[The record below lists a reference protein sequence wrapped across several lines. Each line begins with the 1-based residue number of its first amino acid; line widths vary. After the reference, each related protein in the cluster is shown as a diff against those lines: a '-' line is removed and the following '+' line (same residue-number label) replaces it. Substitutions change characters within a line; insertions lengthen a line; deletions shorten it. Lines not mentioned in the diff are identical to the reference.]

1 MPVSRSILHRLIA
14 LAAFFAACAGLRAE
28 PVINEFMAANTATL
42 ADEDGAFSDWLELH
56 NPDALEV
63 NLSGWYLSDSA
74 SNKTKWQFPAVTLQ
88 PGGFLVIFASNKN
101 RTAAGATL
109 HTNFA
114 LGASG
119 EYLGLIKPDGVTVAS
134 EYAPAFPIQQ
144 NDVSYGYGVVG
155 GTAGFLG
162 QPTPGA
168 PNAAASNGGGSG
180 LFDVVAFSRGS
191 GPFRNAFS
199 LELSGASAG
208 QEIRYE
214 LVLPSAKSNASE
226 LTAASPR
233 YTAPIPVAASVIVK
247 AAVFS
252 ADGTQ
257 RGAVRTAYYSKLGAS
272 LFNFSSHLPVMV
284 IDSLGTGDLQKDGI
298 DHESWIYTYA
308 PRSNNAPNFNASPG
322 LISPLTTTVRGAS
335 SAEFPKKGY
344 NIKFTDE
351 LGNKRAQG
359 LLDLPAYQRWALV
372 APWSF
377 DFSYINNSFV
387 YSLSNQ
393 MGRWA
398 PRTRLAEVFFNANGD
413 DIDSTDYA
421 GIYIV
426 SDRIEAAQGRVD
438 IASLSTNDVSGSAVT
453 GGYILKIDYK
463 DDDELGWMTQRGYPD
478 NGYSSVVLVSPKAD
492 EVAPA
497 QVDYI
502 RDYVQRMENA
512 LFRDRETGWSQRSYL
527 DYIDRGAWIDHHLL
541 NTFVCNPDAFV
552 RSAYFTKDRNGK
564 LAAGPVWDF
573 DRAIGSYWDERSFRY
588 DVWSGVGGTDVW
600 QAGWWGIIA
609 RDPEFMQDWVDRWQS
624 LRRSELSTDNLRSLI
639 DSLAAGV
646 GTAAANR
653 DAARWPDNVSPWGGY
668 EGSITRMK
676 GWIGERARWI
686 DQQFVAAPTV
696 VASSGSIEFAPPA
709 GAQLAYTLDGS
720 DPRSL
725 GGEIAPNAMLTSA
738 PLIVPASS
746 NVHVRSYRADLR
758 EVFPGSPWSSAVGGD
773 ESSPLT
779 PRARLVN
786 ISSRA
791 AVGAGDDALIL
802 GVVVADTESKRYLS
816 RAVGPGLA
824 AFGATGVVPDPQLSI
839 YGSNGVELFRN
850 NGWGFGPDAARLPAY
865 SRSVGAFPLAAGS
878 SDSALANA
886 VAAGNYTVQVTT
898 PTGQK
903 GVGLAELYE
912 LDGNGRTVNL
922 STRARVRTGDGV
934 LIGGFVVQGPAYK
947 RMLIRAVGP
956 TLKAFGLTEALA
968 DPVLTVYS
976 GSEVVTSNDRWEFS
990 DTAAAVAAASKTAG
1004 AFALAANSQDA
1015 ALLITLPPGAYTVE
1029 VKGKGETEGVALLEI
1044 YEVP

>member
-1 MPVSRSILHRLIA
+1 MSASLSILHRLLA
-14 LAAFFAACAGLRAE
+14 LAAFAVACAGLRAE

-42 ADEDGAFSDWLELH
+42 ADEDGAFSDWIELH
-56 NPDALEV
+56 NPDAV
-63 NLSGWYLSDSA
+63 AVDLSGWYLSDSA
-74 SNKTKWQFPAVTLQ
+74 SNKSKWQFPAVTLQ
-88 PGGFLVIFASNKN
+88 PGDYLVVFASNKN
-101 RTAAGATL
+101 RTDAGATL

-119 EYLGLIKPDGVTVAS
+119 EYLGLVKPDGVTVAS
-134 EYAPAFPIQQ
+134 EFAPAFPAQQ
-144 NDVSYGYGVVG
+144 DDVSYGYGAAG
-155 GTAGFLG
+155 GMAGFFV

-168 PNAAASNGGGSG
+168 PNTAAGNGGGSG
-180 LFDVVAFSRGS
+180 LFDVVTFSRAS
-191 GPFRNAFS
+191 GPFRNGFT
-199 LELSGASAG
+199 LELSGATAG

-214 LVLPSAKSNASE
+214 LIFPSAKSNASE

-233 YTAPIPVAASVIVK
+233 YTNPIPVAASVIIK

-252 ADGTQ
+252 ADGAQ
-257 RGAVRTAYYSKLGAS
+257 RGAARTAYYSKLGAS
-272 LFNFSSHLPVMV
+272 LFSFSSQLPVMV
-284 IDSLGTGDLQKDGI
+284 IDSLGTGDLHKDGI

-308 PRSNNAPNFNASPG
+308 PRSNNAPNFSASPD
-322 LISPLTTTVRGAS
+322 LISPLTASVRGAS

-359 LLDLPAYQRWALV
+359 LLALPAYERWALV

-377 DFSYINNSFV
+377 DFTYINNSFV

-413 DIDSTDYA
+413 DIDSADYA
-421 GIYIV
+421 GIYILT
-426 SDRIEAAQGRVD
+426 DRIEAAQGRVD
-438 IASLSTNDVSGSAVT
+438 IPSLSASDVSGSAIT
-453 GGYILKIDYK
+453 GGYILKIDFK
-463 DDDELGWMTQRGYPD
+463 DDDELGWVTQRGYPD
-478 NGYSSVVLVSPKAD
+478 SGYNSIVLVSPKAD
-492 EVAPA
+492 EVAPD

-512 LFRDRETGWSQRSYL
+512 LFRDRETGWSQRTYL

-600 QAGWWGIIA
+600 QTGWWGIIA

-624 LRRSELSTDNLRSLI
+624 LRRSELATANLRSLI
-639 DSLAAGV
+639 DSLAADV
-646 GTAAANR
+646 GSAATNR
-653 DAARWPDNVSPWGGY
+653 DAARWPDNISPWGGY

-676 GWIGERARWI
+676 GWIGERAHWI
-686 DQQFVAAPTV
+686 DQQFVAAPTAA
-696 VASSGSIEFAPPA
+696 ASGASMTFTPPA

-725 GGEIAPNAMLTSA
+725 GGGIAPNAILTSS
-738 PLIVPASS
+738 PLIVPTSS

-758 EVFPGSPWSSAVGGD
+758 DVFPGSPWSSAVGGD
-773 ESSPLT
+773 ESSPLS

-791 AVGAGDDALIL
+791 LVGVGDDALIV

-816 RAVGPGLA
+816 RAVGPGLT
-824 AFGATGVVPDPQLSI
+824 AFGAAGVVPDPQLSI
-839 YGSNGVELFRN
+839 YGGNGVELFRN
-850 NGWGFGPDAARLPAY
+850 NGWAFGPDAARLPSY

-878 SDSALANA
+878 SDSALASA
-886 VAAGNYTVQVTT
+886 VTAGNYTVHVTT
-898 PTGQK
+898 PTGQS

-912 LDGNGRTVNL
+912 LDANGRTVNL
-922 STRARVRTGDGV
+922 STRARVGTGDGV

-956 TLKAFGLTEALA
+956 TLQAFGLTEALA

-976 GSEVVTSNDRWEFS
+976 GSDVVTSNDRWDSS
-990 DTAAAVAAASKTAG
+990 DNTAAVTAASETAG
-1004 AFALAANSQDA
+1004 AFALAANRQDA

-1044 YEVP
+1044 FEVP